1 MAKFTPETTR
11 HVFLI
16 RHGQYNQE
24 GKTDEENYLT
34 PLGREQ
40 AALTGDRMAVL
51 LANLRSRYDITCLV
65 FELKVFLGHN
75 LL

>member
-1 MAKFTPETTR
+1 MIAYLQVSKFTAETTR
-11 HVFLI
+11 HIFLI

-24 GKTDEENYLT
+24 GKSDEENYLT

-51 LANLRSRYDITCLV
+51 LANLRSR
-65 FELKVFLGHN
+65 
-75 LL
+75 

>member
-1 MAKFTPETTR
+1 MNTKTIRFQVSKFTPETTR
-11 HVFLI
+11 HIFLI

-24 GKTDEENYLT
+24 GKSDEENYLT

-51 LANLRSRYDITCLV
+51 LANLRAR
-65 FELKVFLGHN
+65 
-75 LL
+75 

>member
-1 MAKFTPETTR
+1 MITPKVTKFTPETTR
-11 HVFLI
+11 HIFLI

-51 LANLRSRYDITCLV
+51 LANLRSRYDISCFVNV
-65 FELKVFLGHN
+65 FRP
-75 LL
+75 